1 MHWEIMASERGDVF
15 IDDDEAAIAA
25 AAAAAAV
32 LPNIGLK
39 APAAEKGNLGSMK
52 WCRPNPG

>member
-1 MHWEIMASERGDVF
+1 MHWEIMASERGEVVAL
-15 IDDDEAAIAA
+15 EAAMAA

-32 LPNIGLK
+32 FPKIGRN

-52 WCRPNPG
+52 W